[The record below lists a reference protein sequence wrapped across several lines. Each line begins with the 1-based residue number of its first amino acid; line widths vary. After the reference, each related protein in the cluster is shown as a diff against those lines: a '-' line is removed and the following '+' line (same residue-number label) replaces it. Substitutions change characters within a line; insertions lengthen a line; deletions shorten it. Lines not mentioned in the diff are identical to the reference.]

1 MTVAALIV
9 AAGVGERF
17 GADRPKQYADLAGKP
32 VLRRSLEAFARHER
46 VDLVRAI
53 IHPDHARLYADA
65 TEGLDVLPPVHGG
78 ATRQESCRRGLESL
92 AEHNV
97 GSVLIHDAAR
107 PLVSAS
113 VIDRTL
119 EALTRAEAAIAAIP
133 ETDTIKLSVDGR
145 FVSGAADRSKMW
157 RAQTPQGFG
166 YAVILKAHERAAA
179 LSLTDDAAVAEQAG
193 VPVALVEG
201 DTRNMKITTAD
212 DLAQAERLLRGGAE
226 MRVGTGFD
234 VHRFAVGTKVRLC
247 GVDIAHDQGLA
258 GHSDADVGLH
268 ALTDALLGALGDGD
282 IGSHFPSSD
291 ERWRDADSEVF
302 LRHAAGLVAA
312 RCATVRHVDVTLI
325 CQVPRISPWVGAM
338 RERVAELLGIE
349 LGRVSVK
356 ATTTDGLGFTGR
368 KEGIAAQ
375 AVATVAFG

>member
-17 GADRPKQYADLAGKP
+17 GAARPKQYADLAGKP
-32 VLRRSLEAFARHER
+32 VLRRSLEAFVRHER

-53 IHPDHARLYADA
+53 IHSDHARLYAEA
-65 TEGLDVLPPVHGG
+65 TEGLDLLPPVLGG
-78 ATRQESCRRGLESL
+78 ATRQDSCRHGLESL
-92 AEHNV
+92 VEHNV
-97 GSVLIHDAAR
+97 GSVLIHDAVR
-107 PLVSAS
+107 PLVSAG

-119 EALTRAEAAIAAIP
+119 EALTGAEAAIAAVP
-133 ETDTIKLSVDGR
+133 ETDTIKLSEDGR
-145 FVSGAADRSKMW
+145 FVSGTADRDKMW
-157 RAQTPQGFG
+157 RAQTPQGFVF
-166 YAVILKAHERAAA
+166 AVILDAHERAAGF
-179 LSLTDDAAVAEQAG
+179 SLTDDAAVAERAG
-193 VPVALVEG
+193 VPVALVKG
-201 DTRNMKITTAD
+201 DTWNMKITTAD
-212 DLAQAERLLRGGAE
+212 DLAQAERLLGGGGE
-226 MRVGTGFD
+226 VRVGTGFD

-268 ALTDALLGALGDGD
+268 ALTDALLGALSDGD

-312 RCATVRHVDVTLI
+312 RNATVRHVDVTLI
-325 CQVPRISPWVGAM
+325 CQVPRISPWVREM
-338 RERVAELLGIE
+338 RERVAELLRIE
-349 LGRVSVK
+349 LGRVSIK

-368 KEGIAAQ
+368 NEGIAAQ

>member
-32 VLRRSLEAFARHER
+32 VLRRSLEAFAGHEG

-65 TEGLDVLPPVHGG
+65 TEGLDLLPPIHGG

-92 AEHNV
+92 AENNV

-119 EALTRAEAAIAAIP
+119 EVLTGAEAAIAAIP
-133 ETDTIKLSVDGR
+133 ETDTIKLSEDGR
-145 FVSGAADRSKMW
+145 FVCGAADRSQMW

-179 LSLTDDAAVAEQAG
+179 LSLTDDAAVAERAG

-375 AVATVAFG
+375 AVATVAFR

>member
-17 GADRPKQYADLAGKP
+17 GGGRPKQYAALAGKA
-32 VLRRSLEAFARHER
+32 VLRHSLDAFARHER
-46 VDLVRAI
+46 VNLVRAI
-53 IHPDHARLYADA
+53 INAEHAQFYADA

-78 ATRQESCRRGLESL
+78 ATRQDSCRLGLESL
-92 AEHNV
+92 AGYDV

-107 PLVSAS
+107 PLVSIG

-119 EALTRAEAAIAAIP
+119 DALAHADAAVAAVA
-133 ETDTIKLSVDGR
+133 ETDTIKLSEDGC
-145 FVSGAADRSKMW
+145 FVSETADRSKMW
-157 RAQTPQGFG
+157 RAQTPQGFH
-166 YAVILKAHERAAA
+166 YAVILDAHERAAGS
-179 LSLTDDAAVAEQAG
+179 SLTDDAVVAERAG

-201 DTRNMKITTAD
+201 DARNMKITTAD
-212 DLAQAERLLRGGAE
+212 DLVQAERILRGGPE
-226 MRVGTGFD
+226 IRVGTGFD
-234 VHRFAVGTKVRLC
+234 VHRFTDGTRVRLC

-268 ALTDALLGALGDGD
+268 ALTDALLGALSDGD

-302 LRHAAGLVAA
+302 LRHAVGLVAA
-312 RCATVRHVDVTLI
+312 RSAAVRHVDVTLI
-325 CQVPRISPWVGAM
+325 CEAPRISPWVPAM
-338 RERVAELLGIE
+338 RERVAGLLGME
-349 LGRVSVK
+349 LGRVSIK

-375 AVATVAFG
+375 AVATLAFG